1 MKKPNVE
8 KPAGDVAKALQ
19 PAGGQLTQF
28 ERAELVRSS
37 DAMMAYVRTR
47 IGASRKRHW
56 ADDSRGE

>member
-1 MKKPNVE
+1 MKKPSVE

-19 PAGGQLTQF
+19 PAGAQLTQF

-37 DAMMAYVRTR
+37 DAMMAYVRAR